1 MSGLFSIL
9 SVDDIF
15 KLPDVPTGIRI
26 LKEWGISTKGLKDKK
41 SVQEALLQEWKTKEE
56 VQGEASD
63 EVIILV
69 LVVPH
74 LHVFFLSL
82 TKVA

>member
-26 LKEWGISTKGLKDKK
+26 LKEWEISTKGLKDKK

-74 LHVFFLSL
+74 LHVFFSL
-82 TKVA
+82 TQK